1 MPNPERGSSDQV
13 DDVLGAFPS
22 EVRALTLQIRQFVV
36 KTVPGSA
43 EMTDP
48 TARIIGYG
56 FGTGYRD
63 LICTIMPTKTGVNLG
78 IARAIELPDPE
89 GLLEGTGKLHRHIKF
104 RQPSDLKRS
113 GVRQLLVAA
122 VAAWRQRVERAAAG
136 PEQPASRR
144 RAGRRR

>member
-1 MPNPERGSSDQV
+1 MTNPARGSSDRV
-13 DDVLGAFPS
+13 EDVLAAFPP
-22 EVRALTLQIRQFVV
+22 EVRALALQIRQFVV
-36 KTVPGSA
+36 KAVPGSA
-43 EMTDP
+43 EMVDP
-48 TARIIGYG
+48 AAGIIGYG

-63 LICTIMPTKTGVNLG
+63 LICTIMPTKAGVNLG

-122 VAAWRQRVERAAAG
+122 VAAWRQRVDGAAARRV
-136 PEQPASRR
+136 QPAPRR